1 MALHNRELLES
12 LSEDELV
19 ELQRLLEGLGL
30 IMLSCAI
37 MKDPQAV
44 IVLCEKLAANAD

>member
-1 MALHNRELLES
+1 MAKHNLKLLES

-19 ELQRLLEGLGL
+19 ELQQLLTGLGL

-44 IVLCEKLAANAD
+44 TVLCKELIANAD